1 MEYSIQYTGCTI
13 QEPAWYYQCHSLSV
27 QSFEIGLSQLLSVL
41 GAVFRHL
48 MPETDMLVPFVVV
61 LPVGP
66 LL

>member
-1 MEYSIQYTGCTI
+1 MPYTALKI
-13 QEPAWYYQCHSLSV
+13 FKEKKKEKSHSLSV

-48 MPETDMLVPFVVV
+48 MPETDMLVPFVIV